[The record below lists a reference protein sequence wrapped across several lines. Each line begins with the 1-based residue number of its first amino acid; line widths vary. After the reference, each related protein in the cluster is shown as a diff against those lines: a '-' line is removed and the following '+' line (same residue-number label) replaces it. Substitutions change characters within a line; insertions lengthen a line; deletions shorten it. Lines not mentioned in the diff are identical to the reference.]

1 MIDNKKVLAV
11 IPARCG
17 SKGLPRKNIRNL
29 CGKPLI
35 AWTIEEAKKSNYIDK
50 IIVSTEDREIANI
63 SKKYGAEI
71 PFIRPKE
78 LASNTAK
85 GIDVIKHA
93 INYFKEEFKIIIL
106 LQPTSPL
113 RTVEDIN
120 NAFKEFIRKRRAKA
134 IVSVCELDHPI
145 QWSNSLPDN
154 LNMSN
159 FINYSI
165 KNKNRQ
171 ELKKYYRF
179 NGAIYISEIDYL
191 KDNDGFLGNET
202 YAFIMNREN
211 SVDIDNKI
219 DFKLAEILLEDRLSG
234 KN

>member
-1 MIDNKKVLAV
+1 MINNKKVLAI
-11 IPARCG
+11 IPARGG
-17 SKGLPRKNIRNL
+17 SKGVLRKNIKSL

-50 IIVSTEDREIANI
+50 IIVSSDDKEIIEIA
-63 SKKYGAEI
+63 KKFGAEA

-113 RTVEDIN
+113 RTVKDIEK
-120 NAFKEFIRKRRAKA
+120 AFGEFEKEKVKA
-134 IVSVCELDHPI
+134 VVSVCELEHPF
-145 QWSNSLPDN
+145 QWTGILPAN
-154 LNMSN
+154 LNMKN
-159 FINYSI
+159 FISDSI
-165 KNKNRQ
+165 KNTNRQ
-171 ELKKYYRF
+171 ELEIYYRL

-191 KDNDGFLGNET
+191 KENNGFLGSET
-202 YAFIMNREN
+202 YAFLMDRKN
-211 SVDIDNKI
+211 SVDIDNII
-219 DFKLAEILLEDRLSG
+219 DFKLAEILLKERENE
-234 KN
+234 KY